1 VVLGSGSTT
10 GWRFLDAL
18 KRPVLSSTQRPFVLV
33 SASRF
38 DRQPIPAQR
47 GYMTGDAIPSLIMQI
62 IDELR
67 AQGILMT
74 EHPAQ

>member
-1 VVLGSGSTT
+1 
-10 GWRFLDAL
+10 
-18 KRPVLSSTQRPFVLV
+18 
-33 SASRF
+33 
-38 DRQPIPAQR
+38 
-47 GYMTGDAIPSLIMQI
+47 MTGDAIPSLIMQI

>member
-1 VVLGSGSTT
+1 
-10 GWRFLDAL
+10 
-18 KRPVLSSTQRPFVLV
+18 VLV

-67 AQGILMT
+67 AQGAPMT
-74 EHPAQ
+74 EHPVQ